1 MPILVRAEP
10 PDRAVG
16 ATAQGLAGFLS
27 ARGSSVRSMTTPPQA
42 RPVGAPDRNRVSPLG
57 EVVAAVGRG
66 AWMGNRG
73 RLHEGWGSGEV
84 WRHHVG
90 RAWITCALTFRDRR
104 VRQWDPGHYTPLFFL
119 DEAVSFAAGH
129 RPCAECR
136 RPAFTEFRDL
146 LARTTGDHGLSAPEL
161 DRLLH
166 DERWDTARRT
176 RRLHAYAWA
185 DLPDGAFVLLDDGP
199 ALVTGDA
206 LVPWRLDNTY
216 AVDRLPRPGSG
227 RARLVTPPSVVEV
240 MRLGHPVQVGA
251 PGTMGAPGGCPAQ
264 ASPSSSREKA

>member
-1 MPILVRAEP
+1 MPILVRGAL

-16 ATAQGLAGFLS
+16 ATPKPLGRFLS
-27 ARGSSVRSMTTPPQA
+27 VPGAKFPSMTTLPA
-42 RPVGAPDRNRVSPLG
+42 RNRVSPLG
-57 EVVAAVGRG
+57 DVVAAPGRG
-66 AWMGNRG
+66 AWTGNRG
-73 RLHEGWGSGEV
+73 RLHEGSGTREV
-84 WRHHVG
+84 RRHHVG

-136 RPAFTEFRDL
+136 RPAFTAFREL
-146 LARTTGDHGLSAPEL
+146 LAEVSGTERLSAPEL

-166 DERWDTARRT
+166 DERWDAARRA

-199 ALVTGDA
+199 ALVAGA
-206 LVPWRLDNTY
+206 GLVPWLTDNSY
-216 AVDRLPRPGSG
+216 AARPVPRPGTG
-227 RARLVTPPSVVEV
+227 RARLVTPPSVVGAL
-240 MRLGHPVQVGA
+240 RRGLSVQVGA
-251 PGTMGAPGGCPAQ
+251 PVPG
-264 ASPSSSREKA
+264 